1 MYDDVNIIVKV
12 NPRVPVRCMM
22 TIMMYLNDDA
32 DDDDG
37 DDVDAAA
44 DTQHS

>member
-1 MYDDVNIIVKV
+1 
-12 NPRVPVRCMM
+12 M